1 MSLHLLSDYVWI
13 RKLNLNVNTI
23 KQSCIKM
30 ESFINENFPDYK
42 QSPLYEQ
49 TNKVL
54 ESNSPDTTNAYFDYN
69 LMLYPQ
75 QGFHELFVSIRETF
89 NLIRRKNNIK
99 FNQFYM
105 QCWLNTYDVG
115 QKLEWH
121 GHFPPEVKSWHG
133 FYCVNVKDSITSYR
147 IPPNGGLINI
157 NCADDLLVISK
168 SDGDTHCTSDWTH
181 ENDKR
186 ITIAFDIVPAP
197 FIASQKMLLN
207 HWIPL

>member
-1 MSLHLLSDYVWI
+1 
-13 RKLNLNVNTI
+13 
-23 KQSCIKM
+23 
-30 ESFINENFPDYK
+30 
-42 QSPLYEQ
+42 
-49 TNKVL
+49 
-54 ESNSPDTTNAYFDYN
+54 
-69 LMLYPQ
+69 
-75 QGFHELFVSIRETF
+75 
-89 NLIRRKNNIK
+89 
-99 FNQFYM
+99 
-105 QCWLNTYDVG
+105 
-115 QKLEWH
+115 
-121 GHFPPEVKSWHG
+121 
-133 FYCVNVKDSITSYR
+133 VNVKDSITSYR